1 MKYFKTN
8 RALSNRIEELEEK
21 IETLKEQLSDKR
33 VIIEHYKGA
42 VKDLLEDK
50 RLLSDSLC
58 NIYMKEQ
65 VKKEE

>member
-8 RALSNRIEELEEK
+8 KALSNRIEELEEK

-33 VIIEHYKGA
+33 VIIEHYKDA

-65 VKKEE
+65 IKKEK

>member
-21 IETLKEQLSDKR
+21 IEILKEQLSDKR

>member
-8 RALSNRIEELEEK
+8 RALSNKIEELEEK

-65 VKKEE
+65 IKKEE

>member
-8 RALSNRIEELEEK
+8 KALSNRIEELEEK

>member
-8 RALSNRIEELEEK
+8 KALSNRIEELEEK

-58 NIYMKEQ
+58 NIYMKEH
-65 VKKEE
+65 VKKEK